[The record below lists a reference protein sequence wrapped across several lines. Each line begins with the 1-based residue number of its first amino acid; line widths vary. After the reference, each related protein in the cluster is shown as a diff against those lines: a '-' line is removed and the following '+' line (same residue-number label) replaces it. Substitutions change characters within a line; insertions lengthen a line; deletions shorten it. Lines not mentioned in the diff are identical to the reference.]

1 MALIQATVPE
11 SRPNDPSWLSG
22 ETWMLSLA
30 VTLVPFAGIAFL
42 WFMGVIRDHFG
53 EAEDRFFA
61 TVFLGSGLLLLA
73 SMFVWIALLGSAV
86 AAAAYSSDWPDGDA
100 FVFVSSMIDIMASTI
115 MLRMAGVFVLST
127 STIWIRSRV
136 MAKWV
141 GILGFV
147 VAATL
152 LIGGDQILYLRFL
165 FPLWVLLVSLLI
177 LVAVRNRD
185 QNPGSGA

>member
-11 SRPNDPSWLSG
+11 SRPNDPSWLSD
-22 ETWMLSLA
+22 ETWTVSLA
-30 VTLVPFAGIAFL
+30 VTLISFAGIAFL

-53 EAEDRFFA
+53 DAEDRFFA

-73 SMFVWIALLGSAV
+73 SMFMLIALLGAAV

-100 FVFVSSMIDIMASTI
+100 FVFVSSLIDIMASTI

-136 MAKWV
+136 MPKWV
-141 GILGFV
+141 GILGVV

-152 LIGGDQILYLRFL
+152 LIGGGQILYLRFL
-165 FPLWVLLVSLLI
+165 FPLWVLFVSLLI
-177 LVAVRNRD
+177 LVAVRNRGE
-185 QNPGSGA
+185 NPGSGA